1 MVDSLLLGVEGIKK
15 TILHGGTS
23 EIPKFTTGSKVTFH
37 FRTMLCNDDRTVL
50 DDSKKVGVPME
61 VVFGNMFKL
70 DVWEALLK
78 SMRIGEVAEFWCD
91 IIHTGL
97 YPMVAKSL
105 RRIAVGKDPVDWHI
119 HTCGMANMFAFHTLG
134 YDDLD
139 ELQKEPQPLIFVL
152 ELLKVQQPSEYHRES
167 WAMND
172 EERLKAVPVL
182 HGQGNKLYKQG
193 RFEEATN
200 KYKEAIL
207 CIKNI
212 QSKEKAWEA
221 PWLKLEKMAN
231 TLTLNYCQCLLCMQE
246 YYEVIEHTSDIVN
259 QHPGVMKAFYLR
271 GKAHMEVW
279 NEAEAKADFQR
290 VLDLDPGMKK
300 SVKKELAVLNMRMEE
315 KREEDRQKYKG
326 MFTATAKE
334 QTIPGQTQEQ
344 GNTDQETAEQ
354 STPGQE
360 TFKQVALGQAPTEQ
374 ETTSL
379 ETPEKDNSEKD
390 IFKQENLDLETF
402 EEEKTEAK
410 NPEKKTLQQET
421 LDLETP
427 KPNNPDE
434 KILEQE
440 NLEQETLEETA
451 EPNNPD
457 EKMLEQ
463 ETLAQETIEQ
473 EITENNTPE
482 QETPEQEILKKEI
495 LDNETPE

>member
-1 MVDSLLLGVEGIKK
+1 MVDSLLLGMEGVRK

-23 EIPKFTTGSKVTFH
+23 EIPKFITGSKVTFH

-70 DVWEALLK
+70 DVWEILLR

-172 EERLKAVPVL
+172 DERLKAVPVL

-207 CIKNI
+207 CIKNV

-231 TLTLNYCQCLLCMQE
+231 TLTLNYCQCLLRMQE
-246 YYEVIEHTSDIVN
+246 FYEVIEHTSDIIN

-279 NEAEAKADFQR
+279 NQAEAEADFQR

-326 MFTATAKE
+326 MFTAAGTGGTIPEQAKE
-334 QTIPGQTQEQ
+334 QGNAQQSTAEQEAFKLAQEMTLKETQERSNPGYKILNQ
-344 GNTDQETAEQ
+344 DPSEEDAPEASNAEEKTLEQQTPEEETLELETSGQNISEKDNPEKNTITHNALVHRNIEEETAEKTTLVLE
-354 STPGQE
+354 SPGQE
-360 TFKQVALGQAPTEQ
+360 TLGNLA
-374 ETTSL
+374 SL
-379 ETPEKDNSEKD
+379 ETE
-390 IFKQENLDLETF
+390 ILEN
-402 EEEKTEAK
+402 
-410 NPEKKTLQQET
+410 
-421 LDLETP
+421 ETP
-427 KPNNPDE
+427 KQEEPAAFE
-434 KILEQE
+434 KVNSED
-440 NLEQETLEETA
+440 T
-451 EPNNPD
+451 
-457 EKMLEQ
+457 
-463 ETLAQETIEQ
+463 
-473 EITENNTPE
+473 
-482 QETPEQEILKKEI
+482 
-495 LDNETPE
+495 